1 MAGHNARVVLP
12 DPPAPLTLYGRVRE
26 SRVLDGLLGAARER
40 GDALVL
46 VGEPGIGKSSL
57 IAAAAANARASGFQ
71 ILTATGVQSEAE
83 IPFAGLHQLT
93 RALQGEIDSLPSPQR
108 QAMLAAFGRT
118 SSAAPDRFLIALA
131 ALELLSDAATHAPL
145 LVIAEDAQ
153 WLDRPT
159 CDVLTFVARRLE
171 SDPITL
177 CLWRSERAAR
187 VHCSMQG

>member
-1 MAGHNARVVLP
+1 VL
-12 DPPAPLTLYGRVRE
+12 E
-26 SRVLDGLLGAARER
+26 GLLGAARER

-57 IAAAAANARASGFQ
+57 IAAAAAKARASGFQ

-93 RALQGEIDSLPSPQR
+93 RALQGEVDSLPSPQR

-131 ALELLSDAATHAPL
+131 ALDLLSDAAAHSPL

-177 CLWRSERAAR
+177 LMAVRGQPECTAQCRVDRAA
-187 VHCSMQG
+187 SGPTPST